1 MSTQHQF
8 CRSSFSKQES
18 RQVPWHDSTLSHAKR
33 LGATHEGVAPI
44 EDQNQYRR
52 FLSEYDFGK
61 LVKSMCVL
69 VSLKIAK
76 FVSFFGVS

>member
-1 MSTQHQF
+1 
-8 CRSSFSKQES
+8 
-18 RQVPWHDSTLSHAKR
+18 
-33 LGATHEGVAPI
+33 
-44 EDQNQYRR
+44 
-52 FLSEYDFGK
+52 LSEYDFGK